1 MARNK
6 PLLSLLQDYRAE
18 IRASTNAAH
27 NTSARETQVR
37 LLRRVQETLWE
48 DYDWPHMRVTRY
60 VDLQAGQRYYQPPE
74 DLSLDR
80 LEKIEVRY
88 GQLWV
93 PLCHGIDASHYSTW
107 DSELDERSWPVE
119 RWEVHED
126 REFEL
131 WPIPA
136 DNADPVSLEGRLKL
150 EGIRN
155 LRPLVADDDLA
166 DLDDRLI
173 VLFAAAETL
182 AASGAQDAPLKLKAA
197 QDRKASLT
205 QNFSKMH
212 RFSLYGSSGAKGRML
227 KGPPRVH
234 YRDRETS

>member
-1 MARNK
+1 MARNR

-27 NTSARETQVR
+27 NASARETQVR
-37 LLRRVQETLWE
+37 LLRRVQEMLWE
-48 DYDWPHMRVTRY
+48 EYDWPFLRVTRFL
-60 VDLQAGQRYYQPPE
+60 DLQAGQRYYQPPE
-74 DLSLDR
+74 DLSMDR

-88 GQLWV
+88 GQQW
-93 PLCHGIDASHYSTW
+93 LCLQHGIDASHYSTW
-107 DSELDERSWPVE
+107 DSYLDERSWPVE
-119 RWEVHED
+119 RWEVEED
-126 REFEL
+126 RQFEV

-155 LRPLVADDDLA
+155 LRPLVADDDQA
-166 DLDDRLI
+166 DLDDRMI

-182 AASGAQDAPLKLKAA
+182 AASGAQDAPLKLRAAEQRKAA
-197 QDRKASLT
+197 LI
-205 QNFSKMH
+205 QNFSKVKS
-212 RFSLYGSSGAKGRML
+212 FKLYGTGGEKRRML

-234 YRDRETS
+234 YRDRETG